1 MSPLRRFL
9 VILGLILLLASLA
22 LLIAA
27 NLPNERV
34 QQRQPIPVE
43 DLTLPTPQAMGPHLR
58 SVFGPPPRVEAYTD
72 DTQAHSL
79 H

>member
-1 MSPLRRFL
+1 MSPLRRLLL
-9 VILGLILLLASLA
+9 VFGLILLLASLC

-34 QQRQPIPVE
+34 QERQPIPVE
-43 DLTLPTPQAMGPHLR
+43 DLTLPTPQALGPHVP
-58 SVFGPPPRVEAYTD
+58 SVVGLAPRGVAYADYTEG
-72 DTQAHSL
+72 HEF